1 MKPYF
6 AALLFGLVFL
16 TVGLLILVGSWG
28 AYVSDSGIQE
38 SGGRSMGHVTG
49 KQVAKAAD
57 GDSDFYVDYSFAI
70 ADGRIVTASRG
81 ISKAD
86 WERVRVGQTIE
97 IRYDRDNPNRN
108 FPAGMGNTSLGVI
121 TFTSVLGIVL
131 GIAGMLLSIAAIKWR
146 RSTA

>member
-1 MKPYF
+1 
-6 AALLFGLVFL
+6 
-16 TVGLLILVGSWG
+16 
-28 AYVSDSGIQE
+28 
-38 SGGRSMGHVTG
+38 MGHVTG

-108 FPAGMGNTSLGVI
+108 VPAGMGNTSLGVI